1 MISLHI
7 HLLGKIQIFDSKKT
21 AITLPLKAQE
31 LLVYLFIHCN
41 QPHEREKLSAQL
53 WPNVPENR
61 SKKYLR
67 QALWQLQ
74 TMCQDT
80 QSPEHAIVQLE
91 GSWVQFN
98 LTSNIWID
106 ADQLHRTFIQIR
118 DTPAQAMSADQL
130 TAVSEVVEL
139 YRGDFVTSW
148 YHDWCLLERE
158 RLQSILLTMLDKL
171 IDCCLANK
179 QCERGIAYVM
189 QMLRYDKARERSHR
203 RLMRLYYLADN
214 RTAAL
219 RQYNLCKATLVQEL
233 NVKPSQKTIALY
245 QHIQADEGH
254 NLKRLSAPPFLAPPT
269 KSEPSTSLLALL
281 HSIHLKLT
289 TLQKEMQSL
298 RQDINLRKDVSADS

>member
-7 HLLGKIQIFDSKKT
+7 RMLGKIQIYDSEQT
-21 AITLPLKAQE
+21 PITLPLKAQE
-31 LLVYLFIHCN
+31 LLVYLFVHCN

-74 TMCQDT
+74 TMRQDT
-80 QSPEHAIVQLE
+80 QSPECGIIQLE

-98 LTSNIWID
+98 LTNNIWID
-106 ADQLHRTFIQIR
+106 ADQFCRAFTQMR
-118 DTPAQAMSADQL
+118 DVPAQAMSVDQIA
-130 TAVSEVVEL
+130 AVSEAVEL
-139 YRGDFVTSW
+139 YGGEFVTSW

-158 RLQSILLTMLDKL
+158 RLQSMLLTMLDKL
-171 IDCCLANK
+171 IDYCLLNK
-179 QCERGIAYVM
+179 QFERGIAYGM

-214 RTAAL
+214 RTVAL
-219 RQYNLCKATLVQEL
+219 RQYDLCTATLMQEL
-233 NVKPSQKTIALY
+233 NVQPSQKTTALY

-254 NLKRLSAPPFLAPPT
+254 NLKQLSSPT
-269 KSEPSTSLLALL
+269 IPTLPAKPEASTPLLTLL
-281 HSIHLKLT
+281 HDIHLKLT
-289 TLQKEMQSL
+289 TLQQDMQSL
-298 RQDINLRKDVSADS
+298 KQALNLTKDASADS